1 MDLPPAATLNRRQP
15 PELSHCPQLSR
26 RFLALLIVSFV
37 ALLEVMVHLPQ
48 QGEVTPNA
56 YLTSQLLRDNGSSG
70 STGERFSGNKVR
82 TYRGRHFQFQEIASQ
97 QQQQQSIFGP
107 DLTPNCV
114 KWAVV
119 TTIHKPNESIFGVS
133 KLKNWCLVIVGDTIT
148 PLAKYE
154 ELAMEEGVFFLSASY
169 QTQHLASNPFIS
181 IMPFKSFA
189 RKNVGY
195 LFAVTYGAK
204 VIYDFDDD
212 NILKSLEDNVT
223 VPPPFFY
230 RADVGFDKTTL
241 LHFVESREQSE
252 DSPAFNPYEFWEQV
266 TNILGRGVSPLTPP
280 IVKHERTD
288 HDYLADFEAEHNLY
302 GKTTA
307 LLKFLDGWTSAAKT
321 LPEKLSDLWI
331 ALYEHDFIGLLDVE
345 AMEEWIKFLLGI
357 GYEFPIPNTDESLIS
372 DWRRVVSS

>member
-252 DSPAFNPYEFWEQV
+252 DSPAFNPYEFMGASHKYSWP
-266 TNILGRGVSPLTPP
+266 RG
-280 IVKHERTD
+280 
-288 HDYLADFEAEHNLY
+288 
-302 GKTTA
+302 
-307 LLKFLDGWTSAAKT
+307 
-321 LPEKLSDLWI
+321 
-331 ALYEHDFIGLLDVE
+331 
-345 AMEEWIKFLLGI
+345 
-357 GYEFPIPNTDESLIS
+357 FPID
-372 DWRRVVSS
+372 SSHCET